1 MLCFADY
8 YGLSSKKRDLRWERG
23 NNLLGNGEQGKCCR
37 KRDEKGENDRRCHR
51 PAVLLLQRAREEE
64 DGEEAT
70 EMVQM
75 IKKKKKIWLYKSSG
89 WKRYWINLLVLSSHE
104 LGIGKRIWNG
114 TLSVYI
120 TKPLTQF
127 FISLLIKQFR
137 WKEILGLQG
146 GKKEKKKSMRWKNPE
161 SLGEYVEQTLIPSP
175 CWWEMITEVKKG
187 CQRAVSSPTLNHQA
201 VESYYPHPT
210 CLIPIAPVY
219 LSTSLLWKRLM

>member
-75 IKKKKKIWLYKSSG
+75 IKKKKKSDSIKAVVEKG
-89 WKRYWINLLVLSSHE
+89 TE
-104 LGIGKRIWNG
+104 LIY
-114 TLSVYI
+114 L
-120 TKPLTQF
+120 F
-127 FISLLIKQFR
+127 
-137 WKEILGLQG
+137 
-146 GKKEKKKSMRWKNPE
+146 
-161 SLGEYVEQTLIPSP
+161 
-175 CWWEMITEVKKG
+175 
-187 CQRAVSSPTLNHQA
+187 
-201 VESYYPHPT
+201 YPH
-210 CLIPIAPVY
+210 
-219 LSTSLLWKRLM
+219 MN